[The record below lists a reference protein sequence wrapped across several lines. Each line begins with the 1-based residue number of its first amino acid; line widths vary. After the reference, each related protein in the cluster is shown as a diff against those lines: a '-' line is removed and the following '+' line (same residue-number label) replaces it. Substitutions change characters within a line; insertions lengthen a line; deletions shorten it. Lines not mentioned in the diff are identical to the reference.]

1 MDLDKIAEE
10 IGKDKEVLEAEI
22 TIFKKGGKNTLT
34 KSKIVINYYPDNEYQ
49 YGIDHKRYLLR

>member
-22 TIFKKGGKNTLT
+22 TIFKRCGQKTLS
-34 KSKIVINYYPDNEYQ
+34 KSKIVINYYPDDEYQ